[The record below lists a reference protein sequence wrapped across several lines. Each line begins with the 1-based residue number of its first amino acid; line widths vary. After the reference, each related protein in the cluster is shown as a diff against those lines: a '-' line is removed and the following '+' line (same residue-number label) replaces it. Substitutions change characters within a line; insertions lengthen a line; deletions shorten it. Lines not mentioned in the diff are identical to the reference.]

1 MTRRGGPRRFRT
13 GDPVSVAV
21 GLWPVLEALRHRP
34 AAVTAIAWHP
44 ELPAPDRDRLAEAA
58 ATAGVPVTEDAG
70 RVERARRT
78 GTALAVASV
87 RRPADALAEAA
98 DHLVLVRPAHAGNV
112 GAALR
117 TALGF
122 GVRDV
127 ALIDPRV
134 DPWSPHVLRASQG
147 AAFAVRHAAWGD
159 WQAYRRAHPRHA
171 VLAFT
176 PPTKG
181 ARPLHQLAPPTP
193 AAWTFGPEGGAFPTE
208 ALADAE
214 RVSIPQDPDL
224 ESHNVAVAVGIA
236 LYARALAARGR
247 RGAPRSAPRP
257 AWSRPWGCGSRTACR
272 TWAPR

>member
-13 GDPVSVAV
+13 GDPVSIAV

-34 AAVTAIAWHP
+34 SAVASVAWHP
-44 ELPAPDRDRLAEAA
+44 DLPEDDRERLIAASTAAGAPAS
-58 ATAGVPVTEDAG
+58 EDAV

-78 GTALAVASV
+78 GTALVVAAV
-87 RRPADALAEAA
+87 RRPADALAAA
-98 DHLVLVRPAHAGNV
+98 EDHLVLLRPAHPGNV

-147 AAFAVRHAAWGD
+147 AAFAVRHATWSD
-159 WQAYRRAHPRHA
+159 WRAYRRAHPRHA

-176 PPTKG
+176 PPARG
-181 ARPLHQLAPPTP
+181 ARPLADVAPPVP
-193 AAWTFGPEGGAFPTE
+193 AAWTFGPEGGGFPSD
-208 ALADAE
+208 ALVDAA
-214 RVSIPQDPDL
+214 RVTIPQDPDL
-224 ESHNVAVAVGIA
+224 ESHNLAVAVGVA
-236 LYARALAARGR
+236 LYARALARGV
-247 RGAPRSAPRP
+247 A
-257 AWSRPWGCGSRTACR
+257 
-272 TWAPR
+272 